1 MIFHKKETEKIELV
15 ARPGRHFMTR
25 LDRQIRR
32 HFFGLAGQP
41 RADPWPLL
49 SQAHHGGPV
58 HQPVPKLIAEL
69 FPYGVFGP
77 ARLLEE
83 WLWVGCEE
91 NDVLHV
97 PPGQVPVGLQGQG
110 RHASGNGSARRM
122 VSCGHT
128 SQILFC
134 FNCLQNL

>member
-1 MIFHKKETEKIELV
+1 MKRKQNRIELV
-15 ARPGRHFMTR
+15 AIPGRHFVPR

-41 RADPWPLL
+41 GADTGPLL

-58 HQPVPKLIAEL
+58 HQPVPKLVAEL

-83 WLWVGCEE
+83 WLGVGCEE

-97 PPGQVPVGLQGQG
+97 PPGKVPVGLQGQG
-110 RHASGNGSARRM
+110 RHASGDGSARRM
-122 VSCGHT
+122 VSCGH
-128 SQILFC
+128 QPKFIYGLEIYQALLC
-134 FNCLQNL
+134 